1 MFRLLLLSVMVATS
15 LCLSDGWTQLFRL
28 PEARKFSIALQEYL
42 AGNPA
47 GDHGAIT
54 LFIPEDPDTQ
64 HLLAS
69 EDWVKNVMVKGAY
82 SSRHLA
88 WAHMPTLAYSET
100 PVLWGRPQ
108 QSYGTLSTIK
118 VAGDYYVVFGENDE
132 RKHIKISQVDVIN
145 TPDLV
150 VHFTKMAA
158 TPGRWQPWGPAG
170 ACSATCGTGT
180 VPTTRSCTPGF
191 VCFGKS
197 EGTMSCNAA
206 IPCRTG
212 ARFSQIEPS
221 TSCWGYSTPTIW
233 VDERGEYLPIC
244 ATTNGLNDG
253 IMTLAPAIC
262 AALSCEPSVRNWG
275 TTPLANVAAYGLDF
289 VEMPSCTSNSDPETC
304 TPGAV
309 VTCNLS
315 TIGLVNCIS

>member
-1 MFRLLLLSVMVATS
+1 M
-15 LCLSDGWTQLFRL
+15 
-28 PEARKFSIALQEYL
+28 
-42 AGNPA
+42 
-47 GDHGAIT
+47 
-54 LFIPEDPDTQ
+54 
-64 HLLAS
+64 
-69 EDWVKNVMVKGAY
+69 
-82 SSRHLA
+82 
-88 WAHMPTLAYSET
+88 
-100 PVLWGRPQ
+100 
-108 QSYGTLSTIK
+108 
-118 VAGDYYVVFGENDE
+118 
-132 RKHIKISQVDVIN
+132 
-145 TPDLV
+145 V
-150 VHFTKMAA
+150 VHLFLEDS
-158 TPGRWQPWGPAG
+158 PAVQVRIRLFQNHG
-170 ACSATCGTGT
+170 SHYF
-180 VPTTRSCTPGF
+180 PMTTWTAVQGN
-191 VCFGKS
+191 
-197 EGTMSCNAA
+197 NAA
-206 IPCRTG
+206 RVSSTPMATKRMRTEVKRLRHCQKRARTALACRCSCREQQKAEDIPAEKNHQQQRYKCEVVGTSG